1 MNRIS
6 RSQIIAL
13 PRTDVAGIDAGGTK
27 THMRYADPASGSIRC
42 VQARSADYDSLEDL
56 FYACFHQ
63 AGYVPRALVAG
74 VAGRPGA
81 NGDVRITNHPQWPVF
96 RRESFAQD
104 LGIDL
109 TTLNDMAVAAIGIGE
124 LAESEYQLLTP
135 GEGPAPDAAKL
146 IVSVGTGVGSA
157 LLERD
162 GNVRPAESGH
172 VSWQAVTSLEDD
184 YLRSLQRLHPGVPV
198 SVEWS
203 IGGLRGFD
211 RMYDFMSS
219 RKKPSPYIQE
229 HVDRYRREHRGI
241 GPVITSAAVGGD
253 GCFREIMRLLGA
265 VLGQFIRNMVLTCL
279 SQGGSVWLMSGV
291 LQAPGVCEM
300 LVDETDFLDRLIST
314 GAEHTDL
321 MHRIPVYLIT
331 DRQVAVRGAFALT
344 SRLANLG
351 LSPGCGQ
358 SLIV

>member
-1 MNRIS
+1 
-6 RSQIIAL
+6 
-13 PRTDVAGIDAGGTK
+13 
-27 THMRYADPASGSIRC
+27 MRYTDPSDGSIRC

-56 FYACFHQ
+56 LYACFQ
-63 AGYVPRALVAG
+63 LAGCLPKKLVAG
-74 VAGRPGA
+74 VAGRPA
-81 NGDVRITNHPQWPVF
+81 RNGDVRVTNHPQWPEF
-96 RRESFAQD
+96 CREAFAND

-109 TTLNDMAVAAIGIGE
+109 TTMNDMEVAAIGIGE
-124 LAESEYQLLTP
+124 LADSEYDLLTP
-135 GEGPAPDAAKL
+135 SLTEASGPAKL

-157 LLERD
+157 LLDRD
-162 GNVRPAESGH
+162 GKVHPAESGH

-184 YLRSLQRLHPGVPV
+184 YLRSLQRFHPGVPV

-253 GCFREIMRLLGA
+253 GCCREILRLLGA
-265 VLGQFIRNMVLTCL
+265 ILGQFVRNMVLTCL

-300 LVDETDFLDRLIST
+300 LVEETDFLSRLVGM
-314 GAEHTDL
+314 GAEHANLLQT
-321 MHRIPVYLIT
+321 IPVFLIT
-331 DRQVAVRGAFALT
+331 DRQVAVRGAYAMT
-344 SRLANLG
+344 TRLAAG
-351 LSPGCGQ
+351 
-358 SLIV
+358 

>member
-1 MNRIS
+1 M
-6 RSQIIAL
+6 
-13 PRTDVAGIDAGGTK
+13 
-27 THMRYADPASGSIRC
+27 
-42 VQARSADYDSLEDL
+42 
-56 FYACFHQ
+56 
-63 AGYVPRALVAG
+63 
-74 VAGRPGA
+74 
-81 NGDVRITNHPQWPVF
+81 
-96 RRESFAQD
+96 
-104 LGIDL
+104 
-109 TTLNDMAVAAIGIGE
+109 NDMEVAAIGINE
-124 LAESEYQLLTP
+124 LAESEYQLLTR
-135 GEGPAPDAAKL
+135 GATASADSAKL

-157 LLERD
+157 LLGRD
-162 GNVRPAESGH
+162 GSVRPAESGH

-184 YLRSLQRLHPGVPV
+184 YLRSLQRLHPGIPV

-253 GCFREIMRLLGA
+253 GCCREIMRLLGA
-265 VLGQFIRNMVLTCL
+265 ILGQFIRNIVLTCL

-300 LVDETDFLDRLIST
+300 LVEETDFLDRLISM

-321 MHRIPVYLIT
+321 LETIPVYLIT
-331 DRQVAVRGAFALT
+331 DRQVAVKGAFAMT
-344 SRLANLG
+344 IRLAKN
-351 LSPGCGQ
+351 
-358 SLIV
+358 

>member
-1 MNRIS
+1 MHRIS
-6 RSQIIAL
+6 RSQVVEL
-13 PRTDVAGIDAGGTK
+13 PRTEIAGIDAGGTK
-27 THMRYADPASGSIRC
+27 THMRYPDPSDGSIRC
-42 VQARSADYDSLEDL
+42 VQARSADYNSLEDL
-56 FYACFHQ
+56 FYACFHL
-63 AGYVPRALVAG
+63 AGCLPKTLVAG
-74 VAGRPGA
+74 VAGRPGH

-96 RRESFAQD
+96 RRESFAKD
-104 LGIDL
+104 LGIEL
-109 TTLNDMAVAAIGIGE
+109 TTMNDMEVAAIGINE
-124 LAESEYQLLTP
+124 LTESEYELLTP
-135 GEGPAPDAAKL
+135 GLAYSPDSAKL

-162 GNVRPAESGH
+162 GSVHPAESGH

-253 GCFREIMRLLGA
+253 GCCREIMRLLGA
-265 VLGQFIRNMVLTCL
+265 ILGQFIRNMVLTCL

-300 LVDETDFLDRLIST
+300 LVEETGFLDRLVSM

-321 MHRIPVYLIT
+321 LQKIPVYLIT
-331 DRQVAVRGAFALT
+331 DRQVAVRGAFAMT
-344 SRLANLG
+344 TRLAKK
-351 LSPGCGQ
+351 
-358 SLIV
+358 

>member
-1 MNRIS
+1 MQRIS
-6 RSQIIAL
+6 RSQILAL
-13 PRTDVAGIDAGGTK
+13 PRTDIAGIDAGGTK
-27 THMRYADPASGSIRC
+27 THMRYVHPSDGSICC

-56 FYACFHQ
+56 FYACFHN
-63 AGYVPRALVAG
+63 AGCLPRTLVAG
-74 VAGRPGA
+74 VAGRPGR

-96 RRESFAQD
+96 RRESFAED
-104 LGIDL
+104 LGVAL
-109 TTLNDMAVAAIGIGE
+109 TTVNDMAAAANGIDE
-124 LAESEYQLLTP
+124 LAESEYELLTH
-135 GEGPAPDAAKL
+135 GLVTSPDSSKL

-157 LLERD
+157 LIEPD
-162 GNVRPAESGH
+162 GRVHSAESGH
-172 VSWQAVTSLEDD
+172 VSWQAVISLEED

-203 IGGLRGFD
+203 IGGLHGFD

-253 GCFREIMRLLGA
+253 GCCREIMRLFGA
-265 VLGQFIRNMVLTCL
+265 ILGQFIRNMVLTCL

-300 LVDETDFLDRLIST
+300 LVDDTDFLARVVST

-321 MHRIPVYLIT
+321 LQRIPVYLIT
-331 DRQVAVRGAFALT
+331 DRQVAVRGAYAMT
-344 SRLANLG
+344 RRLAE
-351 LSPGCGQ
+351 SDA
-358 SLIV
+358 